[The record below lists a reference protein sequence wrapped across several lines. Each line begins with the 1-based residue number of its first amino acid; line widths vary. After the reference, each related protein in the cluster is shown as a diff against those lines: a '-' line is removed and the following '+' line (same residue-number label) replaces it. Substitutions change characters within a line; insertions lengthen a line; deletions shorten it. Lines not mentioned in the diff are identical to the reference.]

1 MHESVY
7 TRKASQRP
15 MQSTYQGYKFR
26 NDSDRFVILSTI
38 NIYIYNVYIFFSIL
52 KTSLCLFVKQITIA
66 LFLCNTHFTVLFP
79 PRFKTAH

>member
-38 NIYIYNVYIFFSIL
+38 NIYIMYTFFSIL

-66 LFLCNTHFTVLFP
+66 LFLCNTHVTFLFP
-79 PRFKTAH
+79 PRFTTAH